1 MIYNND
7 MAKPSVQPAPPVSYE
22 AAVQELEQLVA
33 RMESGLLPLDDMLG
47 GYQRGAEL
55 LAYCRERLTAVEN
68 QGRILEE
75 GASGLAD

>member
-1 MIYNND
+1 M
-7 MAKPSVQPAPPVSYE
+7 
-22 AAVQELEQLVA
+22 QELEQLVA

-68 QGRILEE
+68 QVRILEE